1 MALSHFLIV
10 DRPFVL
16 CLRHRINKESH
27 WKIKHKARKWNMYRY
42 STVLNYMCLMIIR
55 IYVYCTQL
63 QSCSWDEWFSQ
74 NKNSCGE
81 IFSNC
86 NSNNK
91 SRKIKR
97 CTLKY
102 YSSWQS
108 ICNYLF
114 IPDTAQLKCN
124 YKYNICSIFCACSE
138 NNTKYSNISL
148 SF

>member
-1 MALSHFLIV
+1 MALSYLQIV
-10 DRPFVL
+10 DIPL
-16 CLRHRINKESH
+16 ALQLRYRNNDSH
-27 WKIKHKARKWNMYRY
+27 WKIKHKARKWNLYGY
-42 STVLNYMCLMIIR
+42 ITILNYMCLMS
-55 IYVYCTQL
+55 TQL

-86 NSNNK
+86 NSNNE
-91 SRKIKR
+91 SCKIKR

-138 NNTKYSNISL
+138 NSTKYSNISL